1 MNDLQIRPNQMT
13 TEQVD
18 LIKRTI
24 CKGATDDELQLF
36 IGQCTRLGLDPFSK
50 QIYAIKRGGQMTVQ
64 TSIDGYRLI
73 ASRTGEYE
81 GQAGP
86 FWCGDDGEWK
96 DVWLSPNPPVAAKV
110 GVFRKNFKEPIW
122 GVARFAAYA
131 QQSPFWTKM
140 ADNMIAKV
148 AETLALRKA
157 FPQELSG
164 LYTSEEMEQAGPSQ
178 IAQEKTEAATDQL
191 KASLVPA
198 GKVLLG
204 ESLSSNPAPSSQRS
218 TETPFDSQDDNLPPM
233 PGQLFKFLEETKAS
247 FQNASTM
254 LSLQAAVNLY
264 NAKVKL
270 GQDNQ
275 SGGVHIPIMFKAH
288 VKKEIDAAKD
298 KRKAE
303 LGIPTNG

>member
-1 MNDLQIRPNQMT
+1 MT
-13 TEQVD
+13 DEQVD

-24 CKGATDDELQLF
+24 CRGATDDELQLF

-86 FWCGDDGEWK
+86 FWCGSDGEWK
-96 DVWLSPNPPVAAKV
+96 DVWLSPNPPVAARV
-110 GVFRKNFKEPIW
+110 GVFRKGFREPLW

-131 QQSPFWTKM
+131 QTSPFWTKM
-140 ADNMIAKV
+140 ADTMIAKV

-164 LYTSEEMEQAGPSQ
+164 LYTSEEMEQAGGG
-178 IAQEKTEAATDQL
+178 AQEKTEALTDDLRNAIVPKLAAAPALVESKPQL
-191 KASLVPA
+191 V
-198 GKVLLG
+198 
-204 ESLSSNPAPSSQRS
+204 SSGPSTNPE
-218 TETPFDSQDDNLPPM
+218 ETPQAPM
-233 PGQLFKFLEETKAS
+233 PGAVFKFLEETKES
-247 FQNASTM
+247 INSASTM
-254 LSLQAAVNLY
+254 LALQAAINLY

-270 GQDNQ
+270 GRENQ
-275 SGGVHIPIMFKAH
+275 AGGIAIPEMFRTQVKVEIM
-288 VKKEIDAAKD
+288 ELAAK
-298 KRKAE
+298 RKNE
-303 LGIPTNG
+303 LSTSA